1 VSGPTIYAYVEGNP
15 LKYSDPL
22 GLDAGRRRPGRQPV
36 QHLLALLRVQA
47 GGPPKALALGAGPTD
62 PRLGPANS
70 YQYDANGSRTS
81 DNATSYTYDV
91 RGRLVQAGGASYIV
105 NSLGQRIAK
114 QYGGQTAVYHY
125 DQGGRPPALESR
137 LVFCI
142 DPILFL

>member
-1 VSGPTIYAYVEGNP
+1 M
-15 LKYSDPL
+15 

-70 YQYDANGSRTS
+70 YQYDATVGRSA
-81 DNATSYTYDV
+81 DNAASYT
-91 RGRLVQAGGASYIV
+91 I
-105 NSLGQRIAK
+105 NSLCRRIAK